1 VSSEDHLNSTWCR
14 NFVFTFSYC
23 INQVFFLNITGRGLK
38 YVQRKNRKKKV
49 LVHSRVF
56 CKELCTAIPA
66 VFTDTWPLVVF
77 CTALYKCCYV
87 QGEVPVV
94 DRDVVAFLVILAV
107 WVYAMVGLKT
117 GTHGL

>member
-1 VSSEDHLNSTWCR
+1 MKE
-14 NFVFTFSYC
+14 
-23 INQVFFLNITGRGLK
+23 
-38 YVQRKNRKKKV
+38 KNNNNNNKV

-56 CKELCTAIPA
+56 CKELCAAIPP
-66 VFTDTWPLVVF
+66 VSTDTWPLVVF
-77 CTALYKCCYV
+77 CTALYKFCCV

-107 WVYAMVGLKT
+107 WVYAMVGLKI